1 MGDDVIFVIFLLVV
15 CWLAVN
21 IDGGGGGGRRAR
33 LPVAT

>member
-1 MGDDVIFVIFLLVV
+1 MSDDMFFLIFLLVV

-21 IDGGGGGGRRAR
+21 IDGDGGGGRRAR